1 MNTNI
6 ILPLL
11 VLLATTSYAMPA
23 TKSNSDS
30 TKTNQSEKALAQI
43 LKKSQSLHQV
53 VRRNN
58 APGIV
63 LFVINGADINERNSA
78 GETPLHVA
86 AQFGYLHCLARLLQL
101 KANINAQDNVG
112 KTPLHHAVG
121 WKHNECV
128 WMLLAQ
134 GACVNIQDHR
144 GFTPL
149 HCAAQVGALDILAT
163 LLSSNGADRNARTT
177 KDETIKDIAKKHY
190 QYEIVNYLLINEPF
204 YNLVERRSVSFEK
217 KDKKSKQK

>member
-1 MNTNI
+1 M
-6 ILPLL
+6 L
-11 VLLATTSYAMPA
+11 VPTSYAMPA
-23 TKSNSDS
+23 ANSKSDS
-30 TKTNQSEKALAQI
+30 TKTNSKQALVHT
-43 LKKSQSLHQV
+43 LERLQSLHQA

-101 KANINAQDNVG
+101 KANINAQDNIG
-112 KTPLHHAVG
+112 KTPLHHAVS
-121 WKHNECV
+121 WRHNECV

-144 GFTPL
+144 GFTSL
-149 HCAAQVGALDILAT
+149 HCAAQVGAIEILAA
-163 LLSSNGADRNARTT
+163 LLSSYGADRNARTT
-177 KDETIKDIAKKHY
+177 NEETIKDIAKKHY
-190 QYEIVNYLLINEPF
+190 QYNIFNYLSINEPF
-204 YNLVERRSVSFEK
+204 DNLVEQRVVSFEK
-217 KDKKSKQK
+217 RDKKKSTHKKSKQK

>member
-1 MNTNI
+1 MKTNI
-6 ILPLL
+6 
-11 VLLATTSYAMPA
+11 VRSLLALLITTSCAMPA
-23 TKSNSDS
+23 AKSE
-30 TKTNQSEKALAQI
+30 QALAQI

-53 VRRNN
+53 VRWNN
-58 APGIV
+58 APSIV
-63 LFVINGADINERNSA
+63 LLVINGADINERNSA

-86 AQFGYLHCLARLLQL
+86 AMFGNLHCLARILDF
-101 KANINAQDNVG
+101 KADINAQDNIG
-112 KTPLHHAVG
+112 KTPLHHAVS
-121 WKHNECV
+121 WKHKECIST
-128 WMLLAQ
+128 LLAR
-134 GACVNIQDHR
+134 GACVNIQDRR

-163 LLSSNGADRNARTT
+163 LLSIGADRNARTA

-204 YNLVERRSVSFEK
+204 YNLVEQRSVSFEK